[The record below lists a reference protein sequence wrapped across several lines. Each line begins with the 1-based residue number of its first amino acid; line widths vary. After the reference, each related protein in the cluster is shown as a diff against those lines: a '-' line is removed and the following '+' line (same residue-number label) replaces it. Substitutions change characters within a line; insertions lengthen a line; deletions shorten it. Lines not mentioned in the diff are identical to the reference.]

1 MTVQWSI
8 VPLSRDNNQQ
18 GTNSSQSA
26 AQGLTALTARGLT
39 LSQRDSIPLSIPL
52 YRNKAIT
59 IYIYIY
65 IVNSMEWGGSCSESE
80 GWAKEP
86 LAHRIAVCFAREWHV
101 VAKVNLESTGTNQ
114 PPIAGPP
121 RHHTCLKYIH
131 NSNQCSRSITSHHK
145 RNPSKPLTG
154 PSAHL
159 KHPKVS
165 YPTTSTRSSTSPR

>member
-65 IVNSMEWGGSCSESE
+65 IVNSME
-80 GWAKEP
+80 
-86 LAHRIAVCFAREWHV
+86 
-101 VAKVNLESTGTNQ
+101 
-114 PPIAGPP
+114 
-121 RHHTCLKYIH
+121 
-131 NSNQCSRSITSHHK
+131 
-145 RNPSKPLTG
+145 
-154 PSAHL
+154 
-159 KHPKVS
+159 
-165 YPTTSTRSSTSPR
+165 